1 MGKRKTLKQRT
12 QKLILTR
19 QAKGGYID
27 KDGKL
32 YSQTEGTELIMT
44 GKASL
49 SSWHGSKK
57 KDKVSYEGAQYAG
70 GRVKGKKNLVR
81 TEDGFINEHGV
92 EFTLAE
98 RKALESEVNK
108 ANRKRMKMLNEE
120 GSLPRLVGG
129 QDSGQTVA
137 SLHALGSESDF
148 ILARKSKSLQRFK
161 TRQDFEIY
169 MDNLRLVNS
178 PEYLDERTRLYKKNH
193 MKALKNVF
201 GSDAD
206 DVYWKLHFMPLD
218 EYRRRIQSDEDLE
231 VSYIYDPSALAG
243 KLNQIR
249 SALGMGLKEEPIE
262 E

>member
-27 KDGKL
+27 KAGKL

-57 KDKVSYEGAQYAG
+57 RDKVSYEGSQYAG
-70 GRVKGKKNLVR
+70 GRVKGRKNLVR

-108 ANRKRMKMLNEE
+108 ANRKRMKMLGEE
-120 GSLPRLVGG
+120 ASLPRLVGG
-129 QDSGQTVA
+129 KDTGQNVS
-137 SLHALGSESDF
+137 SLHMMGSESDF
-148 ILARKSKSLQRFK
+148 ILSRKSKSLQRFK
-161 TRQDFEIY
+161 SRQDFEIY
-169 MDNLRLVNS
+169 MDNLRMVNS
-178 PEYLDERTRLYKKNH
+178 PEYLDERTRLYKRNH
-193 MKALKNVF
+193 MKALENVF
-201 GSDAD
+201 GDDAK
-206 DVYWKLHFMPLD
+206 DVIMKIRMMKPD
-218 EYRRRIQSDEDLE
+218 EYRRRIQSDENLE
-231 VSYIYDPSALAG
+231 VNYIYDPSALTG

-249 SALGMGLKEEPIE
+249 ASLGMNLKEEYME
-262 E
+262 G